1 MTHPTPSSPGIDVA
15 ASQAAPAD
23 GRAGDDFG
31 IVPVKAG
38 NLHPDAVRQPRL
50 LTERIRFQVGM
61 GLFLCILLPMTARAL
76 YDGVPI
82 SDPRILYSGLLSAA
96 ALLTGYYAARS
107 MVPFRGA
114 TTATYSVPTVIIA
127 FAIFAIVP
135 IFARIDYSRVQMFTH
150 FVLALGFFVATERV
164 TSRRRRLRFAVIP
177 GGRVNGL
184 AQQDA
189 ITLVRLKLP
198 NDPIVAVDGVV
209 ADLDARHPSGWD
221 QAMMRSLLA
230 GVPVYHWRH
239 LAEQFSGTV
248 DVTSIS
254 DNSFGTLN
262 PNQFYLRV
270 KQIMDYVGAA
280 TLLLLTWPLMLL
292 AAIAIRLESPGGVLF
307 RQERTGYR
315 ARSFTIIKFRT
326 MRLPDDPATND
337 AEARDAAITQDADPR
352 ITRVGNFLRKT
363 RIDELPQLINV
374 LRGEMSLI
382 GPRPEAVELT
392 LWYEQA
398 LPFYHY
404 RHAIK
409 PGITGWAQVNQGH
422 VAGIDDTRV
431 KLSYDFYYVKYC
443 SLWLDM
449 LIAAHTITT
458 AIHKRGAK

>member
-1 MTHPTPSSPGIDVA
+1 MAGSVA
-15 ASQAAPAD
+15 SD
-23 GRAGDDFG
+23 GGFG
-31 IVPVKAG
+31 IVPVKAD
-38 NLHPDAVRQPRL
+38 NISPDAVRQPRL
-50 LTERIRFQVGM
+50 LIERIRFQVGV
-61 GLFLCILLPMTARAL
+61 GLLLCIFAPMALRAI

-82 SDPRILYSGLLSAA
+82 SDPRILYSGLLGAA

-107 MVPFRGA
+107 MTPFRGA
-114 TTATYSVPTVIIA
+114 TTTTYSVPTITIA
-127 FAIFAIVP
+127 FVIAAIVP
-135 IFARIDYSRVQMFTH
+135 VFARIDYSRIQMFTH
-150 FVLALGFFVATERV
+150 FALSLAFFVLTERAM
-164 TSRRRRLRFAVIP
+164 SRRRRLRFAVIP
-177 GGRVNGL
+177 GGGVNRL
-184 AQQDA
+184 PPADK
-189 ITLVRLKLP
+189 IMLTRLKSP
-198 NDPIVAVDGVV
+198 SDPIMEVDGVI
-209 ADLDARHPSGWD
+209 ADLDARHQPGWD

-270 KQIMDYVGAA
+270 KQIIDFTAA
-280 TLLLLTWPLMLL
+280 AILLLLTLPLMLV
-292 AAIAIRLESPGGVLF
+292 AAIAIMVETPGGALF
-307 RQERTGYR
+307 RQPRTGHR
-315 ARSFTIIKFRT
+315 ARSFTMIKFRT
-326 MRLPDDPATND
+326 MRLPDDSAAAGSD
-337 AEARDAAITQDADPR
+337 KARDAAITQDEDPR
-352 ITRVGNFLRKT
+352 ITRVGKFMRKT

-382 GPRPEAVELT
+382 GPRPEAVALT
-392 LWYEQA
+392 LWYEQE

-443 SLWLDM
+443 SLWLDA
-449 LIAAHTITT
+449 LIAARTITT
-458 AIHKRGAK
+458 ALHRRGAK